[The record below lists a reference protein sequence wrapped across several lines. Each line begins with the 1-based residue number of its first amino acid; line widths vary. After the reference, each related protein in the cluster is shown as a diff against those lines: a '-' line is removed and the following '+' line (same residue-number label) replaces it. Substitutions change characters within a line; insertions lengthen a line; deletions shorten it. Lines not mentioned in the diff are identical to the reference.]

1 MANHLSEYKNKG
13 KTPDVCRVQRQTSMN
28 AFRKQKRKE
37 FINVNHRQN
46 DPNDVV
52 DISKIETFTVNG
64 FKYIKEFPAASFPI
78 PVGSGHYCENCVEYG
93 CIDDILIGFCYN
105 CMLYKS
111 ITPWKDGKNLIN
123 LDIDDY
129 KIPSY
134 VTEKHSKIIHQWALQ
149 QPVDDEFPGLEVF
162 PELEVPENPSPVW
175 QPPTT
180 QAPTTQPLWQPP
192 TTQAPT
198 TQPLWQP
205 PTTQAPVW
213 QPPTTQAPTTQPLW
227 QPPTTQ
233 PLWQPPTTQA
243 PVWHPQT
250 QPPWPQPLAQ
260 PPWPQPLAQP
270 PWHATTQPLAPHC
283 SQTTRYTTAQPQP
296 LAQPHT
302 PTYTLEEKRDIPTP
316 TAKDWSFM
324 YI

>member
-52 DISKIETFTVNG
+52 DISKIETFTLNG

-78 PVGSGHYCENCVEYG
+78 PVGSGHQCENCVEYG

-134 VTEKHSKIIHQWALQ
+134 VTEKHSKIIHQWTLQ
-149 QPVDDEFPGLEVF
+149 QPVDDEFPG
-162 PELEVPENPSPVW
+162 LEVPENPSPVW

-205 PTTQAPVW
+205 PTTQAP
-213 QPPTTQAPTTQPLW
+213 TTQPL
-227 QPPTTQ
+227 
-233 PLWQPPTTQA
+233 
-243 PVWHPQT
+243 WHPQT

-283 SQTTRYTTAQPQP
+283 AQTTRYTTAQPQP